1 MYYII
6 LVLLTL
12 IQTIV
17 FVQMTGMSMFIAQA
31 YIIRLLC
38 NYTAAAMV
46 LWLPLLFTPKR
57 RWTYIV
63 TILLDV
69 WFVGNLIY
77 FNSYGD
83 VLNRWCLLNISN
95 MRGIWDSILPYLQI
109 RYLIFPCISILWIVL
124 SEIVLVQF
132 RQPLWKRITVACI
145 GLCIVCVPQTA
156 IAPKNE
162 LPISPFA
169 KYYADVSMG
178 RIWYMHTFGPITHLA
193 NETVQLIRNTEEQPS
208 TITPE
213 EIAPFIQTPDL
224 SGEKG
229 NLLFIFFES
238 LEERIIGLRV
248 NGREVTPN
256 INRLVAHSKTGHYAI
271 TAQVKEGKSSD
282 AQLIAFNGL
291 LPIANG
297 ATAMRYAGNTYPSL
311 VRYSHATTK
320 QLYAAYPD
328 YMWNQRMNA
337 LAYGFDSL
345 YACEMS
351 DLKLMQMVSHAIN
364 NATRPFILTAVT
376 MASHSPF
383 TAYADSTGWQVT
395 DNRYTHSEAKYLQC
409 VHYTDN
415 AIGKLI
421 DAILIDSILA
431 ATTQIVITGDHPIF
445 DLNEPVPFIIYNPFA
460 SPVTTNKPHFQT
472 DIYTTLI
479 ENMHIATP
487 WHGLGK
493 NISDT
498 TSYPPMEML
507 YNLSD
512 RIIRSDYFSTRAHS
526 CIQVMQTT
534 QPE

>member
-1 MYYII
+1 
-6 LVLLTL
+6 
-12 IQTIV
+12 
-17 FVQMTGMSMFIAQA
+17 
-31 YIIRLLC
+31 
-38 NYTAAAMV
+38 
-46 LWLPLLFTPKR
+46 
-57 RWTYIV
+57 
-63 TILLDV
+63 
-69 WFVGNLIY
+69 
-77 FNSYGD
+77 
-83 VLNRWCLLNISN
+83 
-95 MRGIWDSILPYLQI
+95 
-109 RYLIFPCISILWIVL
+109 
-124 SEIVLVQF
+124 
-132 RQPLWKRITVACI
+132 
-145 GLCIVCVPQTA
+145 
-156 IAPKNE
+156 
-162 LPISPFA
+162 
-169 KYYADVSMG
+169 
-178 RIWYMHTFGPITHLA
+178 MHTFGPITHLA

-208 TITPE
+208 AITPE

-526 CIQVMQTT
+526 SIQVMQTT